1 MNFSP
6 PLLQAFSPDAQ
17 AKALDAVK
25 GDEAIANLGEKQL
38 KQLVMPFAKFKIEEV
53 AKGGAQ
59 VRADPGRG
67 DDVANQGR
75 ILASWS

>member
-1 MNFSP
+1 M
-6 PLLQAFSPDAQ
+6 
-17 AKALDAVK
+17 K

-59 VRADPGRG
+59 VRADPAGRG